1 MDIAMPS
8 GAAYIISRLE
18 EMGARA
24 DIVGGCVRD
33 AMLGRRASD
42 FDITTSASPEEVIAA
57 FSDMRVIKTGVAHG
71 TVTVI
76 ADGEP
81 YEVTTYRIDGE
92 YTDGRHPDSVTFAGR
107 IEDDLSRRDFT
118 VNAMAYSKSCGLTDL
133 FGGREDVERR
143 LIRAVGDPYLR
154 FTEDALRILRAI
166 RFASVLCFD
175 IEPRTAAAAREL
187 APRLLNV
194 SAERIYAEWRKLIG
208 GEGAYAV
215 LSEYSDIIGVFL
227 PELSG
232 LCLPEERAFKAAGAD
247 ARSLVLFA
255 RTCADE
261 APRLFHQALERLKAD
276 KKARDNG
283 RLALENYT
291 SPTETE
297 KELLRLLFRLG
308 EECAALTVELRAV
321 LGLCSADTPL
331 RLCDVIAGGK
341 AYRITDLAVDGNDL
355 ISIGIFGKDIG
366 KSLAELLELVID
378 GFLPN
383 EKSALLSYLEKTKI
397 RHEM

>member
-1 MDIAMPS
+1 MNVGMPS

-18 EMGARA
+18 ERGARA

-42 FDITTSASPEEVIAA
+42 FDITTSASPEEVISI
-57 FSDMRVIKTGVAHG
+57 FSDMRVIETGVAHG

-76 ADGEP
+76 ADGAP

-92 YTDGRHPDSVTFAGR
+92 YTDSRHPDSVTFAGR

-118 VNAMAYSKSCGLTDL
+118 VNAMAYSKSYGLTDL
-133 FGGREDVERR
+133 FGGREDIESR

-187 APRLLNV
+187 APRLLSV

-215 LSEYSDIIGVFL
+215 LSDYSDIIGVFL

-232 LCLPEERAFKAAGAD
+232 LCLPEEREFKAAGAD
-247 ARSLVLFA
+247 ARFLALFA
-255 RTCADE
+255 KTCADE
-261 APRLFHQALERLKAD
+261 APHLFHEALCRLKAD
-276 KKARDNG
+276 KKTRENG
-283 RLALENYT
+283 RLALENYK

-297 KELLRLLFRLG
+297 AELLRLLSRLG
-308 EECAALTVELRAV
+308 EECATLTVELRAV
-321 LGLCSADTPL
+321 LGLCSYDTLP
-331 RLCDVIAGGK
+331 RLSELISGGR
-341 AYRITDLAVDGNDL
+341 AYRITDLAVDGTDL

-366 KSLAELLELVID
+366 ASLSTLLELVID
-378 GFLPN
+378 GLLPN
-383 EKSALLSYLEKTKI
+383 EKNALLSYLKEK
-397 RHEM
+397 HE